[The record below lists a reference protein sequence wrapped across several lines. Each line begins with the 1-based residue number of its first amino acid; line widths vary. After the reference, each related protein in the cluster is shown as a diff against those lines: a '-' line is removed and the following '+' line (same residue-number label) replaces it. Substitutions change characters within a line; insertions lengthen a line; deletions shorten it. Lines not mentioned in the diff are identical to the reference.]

1 MDSRDSAFWS
11 AGSYAGSYAG
21 SMEDKE
27 DLRLFSD
34 TNSTRS
40 SLNDWDPAFTEA
52 FSQVRIT
59 QQPEYFTAV
68 TCAL

>member
-11 AGSYAGSYAG
+11 AGSYVG

-27 DLRLFSD
+27 NSRLLSD

-40 SLNDWDPAFTEA
+40 SLNDWDPAFSEA
-52 FSQVRIT
+52 FSQV
-59 QQPEYFTAV
+59 
-68 TCAL
+68 